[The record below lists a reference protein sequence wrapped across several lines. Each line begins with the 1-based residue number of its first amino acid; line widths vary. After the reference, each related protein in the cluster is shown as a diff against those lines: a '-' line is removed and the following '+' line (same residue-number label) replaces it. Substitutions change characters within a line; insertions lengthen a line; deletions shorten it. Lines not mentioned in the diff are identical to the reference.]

1 MNFCQC
7 SPIVPAMFLCV
18 VLSWWGGVC
27 HDKIYFCPCMLELTW
42 QLETGSQ
49 ARATGSGMPRRPSP
63 ASAPSGTLRLDQK
76 SFQFLNNAWVSAPL
90 HIVAGL
96 HIHISWGDAWFE
108 MWHGTL
114 LRRSLNVFSWS
125 APLLL
130 ICDLQC
136 LLLAHSL
143 HTNST

>member
-1 MNFCQC
+1 VLLAVACRAALHQHQRLVALWGWTRSPFNF
-7 SPIVPAMFLCV
+7 
-18 VLSWWGGVC
+18 WT
-27 HDKIYFCPCMLELTW
+27 MLGYL
-42 QLETGSQ
+42 L
-49 ARATGSGMPRRPSP
+49 
-63 ASAPSGTLRLDQK
+63 
-76 SFQFLNNAWVSAPL
+76 L
-90 HIVAGL
+90 HIL
-96 HIHISWGDAWFE
+96 LQDCTFIFLE